1 MVKSLSLMRGGS
13 GHENG
18 KVTFIE
24 LFFDLVFV
32 FAVTQLSHYLLEH
45 FSLIGALH
53 TLFLLMAV
61 WWVWIFTS
69 WVTNWLDPE
78 KLPVR
83 IALIGLMLTGLIL
96 STSIPDAFGE
106 RALTFA
112 IAYVFIQ
119 VGRTAFMVWG
129 VGKDHQDLRLSFVR
143 ILVWLIVS
151 GVFWIAGGIVESQM
165 LRYMLWILALV
176 LEYMSPSVG
185 FWVPRLGCT
194 PTSVWKVEGAHFA
207 ERCGLFVIIALGESI
222 LVTGSTFSTLPW
234 TSVNLFSFMITF
246 VGSVAMWWIYFDSS
260 AHSGHHKITHSNDPG
275 RLARLA
281 YTYLHLPIA
290 AGIIVTA
297 VGDELVLAHPLGH
310 MDTKTIC
317 AIVGGPAIYLI
328 GNTLFKREVTGKYCL
343 PYILGTVALLLC
355 IFVAHSLSPLVLG
368 LLVTILLVVVGVSER
383 LIFKRRRA
391 AV

>member
-151 GVFWIAGGIVESQM
+151 GVFWIAGVSWKARCFGICYGYWRWYLSTCH
-165 LRYMLWILALV
+165 
-176 LEYMSPSVG
+176 
-185 FWVPRLGCT
+185 RL
-194 PTSVWKVEGAHFA
+194 
-207 ERCGLFVIIALGESI
+207 
-222 LVTGSTFSTLPW
+222 
-234 TSVNLFSFMITF
+234 
-246 VGSVAMWWIYFDSS
+246 
-260 AHSGHHKITHSNDPG
+260 
-275 RLARLA
+275 
-281 YTYLHLPIA
+281 
-290 AGIIVTA
+290 
-297 VGDELVLAHPLGH
+297 
-310 MDTKTIC
+310 
-317 AIVGGPAIYLI
+317 
-328 GNTLFKREVTGKYCL
+328 
-343 PYILGTVALLLC
+343 
-355 IFVAHSLSPLVLG
+355 
-368 LLVTILLVVVGVSER
+368 
-383 LIFKRRRA
+383 
-391 AV
+391 